1 MTRQT
6 RKVIKESCQDFFKQ
20 RSVRKDEYFDRETL
34 QFYNQ
39 FYNLLIYL
47 RGDPI
52 VQEPASSITA
62 DNRRM
67 NKKVLTF
74 DILSLGTVLKRK
86 GKILQNPAIEGN

>member
-39 FYNLLIYL
+39 FYNLLKYL

-52 VQEPASSITA
+52 VQELPLASRQT
-62 DNRRM
+62 
-67 NKKVLTF
+67 T
-74 DILSLGTVLKRK
+74 
-86 GKILQNPAIEGN
+86 EE